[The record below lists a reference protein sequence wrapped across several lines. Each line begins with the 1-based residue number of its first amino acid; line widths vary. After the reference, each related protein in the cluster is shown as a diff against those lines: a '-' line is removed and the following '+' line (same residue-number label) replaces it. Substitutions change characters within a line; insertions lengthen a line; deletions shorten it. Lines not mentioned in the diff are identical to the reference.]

1 MPLQE
6 LVEQFNVGW
15 AGKDE
20 SSNFKQ
26 KCDTDIVMKE
36 AMPKIEE
43 EITLQ
48 VDELIKVEL
57 ANLYVRLGIG
67 KKKVREKPPKNRKPK
82 IKPAPGEKLV
92 GPREPID
99 LMPDLIQANI

>member
-6 LVEQFNVGW
+6 LIENFNVGW

-20 SSNFKQ
+20 ASNFKQ

-36 AMPKIEE
+36 SMPKIEE

-57 ANLYVRLGIG
+57 QNLYVRLNLN
-67 KKKVREKPPKNRKPK
+67 KKRTKDKAPKHRKPK
-82 IKPAPGEKLV
+82 TKPAPGEKLV